1 MRVCVLGGYGNFGA
15 RICRALARDGLEVV
29 AASRD
34 PERGHRDAGFD
45 AGIGRARLDTG
56 DPGFE
61 AALRALAPGIVIHC
75 AGPYQGQDYRV
86 ARASLAAGAHYI
98 DLADGRAF
106 VADFAA
112 ALDSAAKHA
121 GRLAVSGASTLPGL
135 SSAVVDALKPCF
147 AKLEEIQLSIAPAQ
161 RTPRGTATLQAVF
174 SYVGRPFK
182 WLEDGDWKTAY
193 GWRELKRFDFAAVGT
208 RWAAAC
214 DVPDLELF
222 PARYPGVSTVQFR
235 AALEFG
241 AEHLVLATVAG
252 LRRIGIP
259 VPLERWAASMDGVA
273 RQFDRFGG
281 ERGGMLVRLIGK
293 AQDGRVIQVDWNIT
307 AIGNRGPEI
316 PCMPAILIARKLA
329 AGKLTST
336 GAMPCMGLL
345 TLDDFAP
352 EFACWDMQTRIDEGP
367 LA

>member
-1 MRVCVLGGYGNFGA
+1 MRILVLGGYGNFGA
-15 RICRALARDGLEVV
+15 RICRALSRDGLEVI
-29 AASRD
+29 AAGRD
-34 PERGHRDAGFD
+34 PERGHREASFD
-45 AGIGRARLDTG
+45 ASVGKARLDTG

-61 AALRALAPGIVIHC
+61 ADLRTLAPGIVIHC

-106 VADFAA
+106 VADFAT

-135 SSAVVDALKPCF
+135 SSAVADALKPRF
-147 AKLEEIQLSIAPAQ
+147 ANIEEIQLSIAPAQ
-161 RTPRGTATLQAVF
+161 RTPRGTATLKAVF

-182 WLEDGDWKTAY
+182 WLEDGSWKTAY
-193 GWRELKRFDFAAVGT
+193 GWQELKRFDFVAVGT

-222 PARYPGVSTVQFR
+222 PARYPGVATVQFR
-235 AALEFG
+235 AALEFS
-241 AEHLVLATVAG
+241 AEHFVLATAAG
-252 LRRIGIP
+252 LRRMGIP
-259 VPLERWAASMDGVA
+259 VPLERWAASIDGAA
-273 RQFDRFGG
+273 RQLDRFGG
-281 ERGGMLVRLIGK
+281 ERGGMLVRLTGTG
-293 AQDGRVIQVDWNIT
+293 QDGRRLGVEWNIT

-329 AGKLTST
+329 EGKLTT
-336 GAMPCMGLL
+336 IGAMACMGLL

-352 EFACWDMQTRIDEGP
+352 EFAHWDMHTQVDERL